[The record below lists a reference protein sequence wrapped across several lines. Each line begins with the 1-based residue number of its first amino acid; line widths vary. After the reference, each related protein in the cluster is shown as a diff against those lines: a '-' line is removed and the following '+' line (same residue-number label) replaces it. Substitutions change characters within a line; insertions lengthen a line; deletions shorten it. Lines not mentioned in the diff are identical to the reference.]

1 MCTIIFYPFGQA
13 DATELAEVML
23 ANKAA
28 ILAVK
33 EASEAGYTELMAVKD
48 RLIASFNSKEE
59 E

>member
-1 MCTIIFYPFGQA
+1 MNA
-13 DATELAEVML
+13 AKDATELAEVML
-23 ANKAA
+23 SNKAA